1 VSGDAGGG
9 AAAGAGSPQ
18 RSPFSFSV
26 WILGGGALVLA
37 LFLLIGYLLPGRWKA
52 DASHVIARSPEA
64 LMPYLDS
71 PEGWQEWTPWPE
83 YGVERT
89 GPERGA
95 GARIAWDNLDL
106 GTGSFTI
113 DAVRPDGVQYS
124 VDVEEG
130 TMLSKGTV
138 TLTPVDGG
146 VRVDWHEEGD
156 FGWNPLMGYWALRME
171 RAQGREM
178 DKGLLRLDSLANGS
192 P

>member
-1 VSGDAGGG
+1 MNDGARTRDDLRGG
-9 AAAGAGSPQ
+9 APQ

-26 WILGGGALVLA
+26 WVLGGGALLLA
-37 LFLLIGYLLPGRWKA
+37 LFLLIGYLLPGQWKA
-52 DASHVIARSPEA
+52 DATRVIAAPPGV
-64 LMPYLDS
+64 LMTYLDS
-71 PEGWQEWTPWPE
+71 PEGWRAWTPWPDQ
-83 YGVERT
+83 GVERS

-95 GARIAWDNLDL
+95 GSRISWDHLDL

-113 DAVRPDGVQYS
+113 DAVESDRVRYS

-130 TMLSKGTV
+130 TMLSKGVV
-138 TLTPVDGG
+138 TLSPENGT

-171 RAQGREM
+171 RAQGREL
-178 DKGLLRLDSLANGS
+178 DKSLARLDSLVTGL